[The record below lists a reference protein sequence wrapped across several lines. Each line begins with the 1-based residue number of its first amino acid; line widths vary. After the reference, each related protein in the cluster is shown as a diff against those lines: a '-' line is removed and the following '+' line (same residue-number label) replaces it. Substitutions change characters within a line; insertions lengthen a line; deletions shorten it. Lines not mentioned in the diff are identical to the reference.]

1 MITAVAM
8 KERAAD
14 IRVIVIEDDAPTQKF
29 MAAAVNS
36 GAGLEL
42 AGTARSVEHAVALI
56 DKEKPDAA
64 FVDLELLDGH
74 GVEVIRHAR
83 THNIECIVTT
93 IFVDERNVVD
103 AIAAGAS
110 GYLLKGM
117 PAEEVAQSVSSVMRG
132 ESPIDPRIARH
143 LLKHFATPTAESS
156 IAPPPAPTTKDQEPE
171 VLTKR
176 EHEVLTIMSKG
187 TTYDEAAKLTDVSIN
202 TIRAHIRHIY
212 RKLEVNTRAEAVHL
226 AVTRGLISL

>member
-1 MITAVAM
+1 M
-8 KERAAD
+8 KERAAN
-14 IRVIVIEDDAPTQKF
+14 IRVIVVEDDIATQEF
-29 MAAAVNS
+29 MAAAVS
-36 GAGLEL
+36 KGDEL
-42 AGTARSVEHAVALI
+42 ALVGTARSVEHAVALI

-117 PAEEVAQSVSSVMRG
+117 PAEKVAESVASVMRG

-143 LLKHFATPTAESS
+143 LLKRFSTPTGESTS
-156 IAPPPAPTTKDQEPE
+156 APKPAPTDEGAESE

-187 TTYDEAAKLTDVSIN
+187 TTYDEAAKLTNVSIN

-212 RKLEVNTRAEAVHL
+212 RKLEVKTRSEAVHL

>member
-1 MITAVAM
+1 M
-8 KERAAD
+8 KERAAN
-14 IRVIVIEDDAPTQKF
+14 IRVIVVEDDIATQEF
-29 MAAAVNS
+29 MAAAVS
-36 GAGLEL
+36 KGDEL
-42 AGTARSVEHAVALI
+42 ALVGTARSVEHAVALI

-117 PAEEVAQSVSSVMRG
+117 PAEKVAESVASVMRG

-143 LLKHFATPTAESS
+143 LLKRFSTPTGESTS
-156 IAPPPAPTTKDQEPE
+156 APKPAPTPAPTDEGAESE

-202 TIRAHIRHIY
+202 TIRAHIRNIY
-212 RKLEVNTRAEAVHL
+212 RKLEVKTRSEAVHL

>member
-1 MITAVAM
+1 M
-8 KERAAD
+8 
-14 IRVIVIEDDAPTQKF
+14 
-29 MAAAVNS
+29 
-36 GAGLEL
+36 
-42 AGTARSVEHAVALI
+42 
-56 DKEKPDAA
+56 
-64 FVDLELLDGH
+64 DGH

-117 PAEEVAQSVSSVMRG
+117 PAKKMAESVTAVMRG

-143 LLKHFATPTAESS
+143 LLKRFS
-156 IAPPPAPTTKDQEPE
+156 APTEESTPE
-171 VLTKR
+171 TVRADEETEALTKR
-176 EHEVLTIMSKG
+176 EHEVLTIMSRG
-187 TTYDEAAKLTDVSIN
+187 TTYDEAAKITDVSIN

-212 RKLEVNTRAEAVHL
+212 RKLEVNTRAEAV
-226 AVTRGLISL
+226 TRGLISL